1 MLTPTSLPPPPPS
14 PFLSLDEPQTIFDPV
29 QSDMDMSTNSSAILR
44 WQFPGGTVDV
54 YLVQYILARDSRRFD
69 SPDVINI
76 TVNGS
81 ETSVQVDDLLP
92 GANYDFRVAVMNNRG
107 TSSFSQVGTFAT
119 LRKLMLH
126 Y

>member
-1 MLTPTSLPPPPPS
+1 
-14 PFLSLDEPQTIFDPV
+14 
-29 QSDMDMSTNSSAILR
+29 MDMSTNSSAILR